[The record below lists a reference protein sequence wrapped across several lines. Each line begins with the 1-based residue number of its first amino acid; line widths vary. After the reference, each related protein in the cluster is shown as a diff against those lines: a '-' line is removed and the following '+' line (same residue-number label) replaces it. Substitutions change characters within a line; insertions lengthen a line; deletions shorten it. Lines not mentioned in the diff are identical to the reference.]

1 MLPALSHVGF
11 LDFSAPELIIILAI
25 VLLLFGGKKL
35 PQLSRSLGDS
45 MREIRKG
52 LSDNTDDKKS
62 EQHQNSQKQ
71 QESSTQQ

>member
-1 MLPALSHVGF
+1 MFTYFGF

-62 EQHQNSQKQ
+62 EAKHQENQKQ
-71 QESSTQQ
+71 QEPAQQ